1 MRLFYSIFIG
11 VFIVMCN
18 EKLDMDIDIK
28 KVPMVRLTWRDAR
41 DTETG
46 WLDIKDVIN
55 APLAVCQ
62 EVGWMVVNTEEK
74 IVMMRS
80 WCTDKDDNHGGGA
93 IAIPKGWVS
102 KIEYL
107 SVDYSEQK

>member
-1 MRLFYSIFIG
+1 
-11 VFIVMCN
+11 
-18 EKLDMDIDIK
+18 
-28 KVPMVRLTWRDAR
+28 MVRVSWLDAR

-46 WLDIKDVIN
+46 WLSYKEIVE
-55 APLAVCQ
+55 APLARCQ
-62 EVGWMVVNTEEK
+62 EVGWMVVNTKEK
-74 IVMMRS
+74 IVIMRS
-80 WCTDKDDNHGGGA
+80 WCTDKEDNHGGGA

>member
-1 MRLFYSIFIG
+1 MAF
-11 VFIVMCN
+11 
-18 EKLDMDIDIK
+18 DIK
-28 KVPMVRLTWRDAR
+28 KAPMARVTWLDAR

-46 WLDIKDVIN
+46 WLSYKEIVE
-55 APLAVCQ
+55 APLARCQ

-80 WCTDKDDNHGGGA
+80 WCMDKDDNHGGGA
-93 IAIPKGWVS
+93 IAIPKSWII

-107 SVDYSEQK
+107 SVDYAEHK